1 MGGELWSSDKH
12 REAQVTFIAVLASM
26 RRTGYNKRAFGGR
39 MSATGHQIEC

>member
-12 REAQVTFIAVLASM
+12 REAQVTFIAVLASIGI
-26 RRTGYNKRAFGGR
+26 TGYNIGAFGGQ